1 MLREKLMKNILLLT
15 LLSTILFVGC
25 SSKTIEIVE
34 SEPEREIIMEVDD
47 VKKVDLNVIEDN
59 IVKDNMMKNNI
70 VKDNV
75 IKDNIVKDNVI
86 KDNIVKDIDINLN
99 KKLDD
104 KRQKMELKKRLDEEA
119 LINSD
124 KKLNLKEIKSYII
137 DENTP
142 LILKNQSKDRAYE

>member
-1 MLREKLMKNILLLT
+1 MLRENMMKNIVLLG

-34 SEPEREIIMEVDD
+34 NEPYKEVTME
-47 VKKVDLNVIEDN
+47 LNVVED
-59 IVKDNMMKNNI
+59 VE
-70 VKDNV
+70 
-75 IKDNIVKDNVI
+75 
-86 KDNIVKDIDINLN
+86 DIDINAQ
-99 KKLDD
+99 KELDD
-104 KRQKMELKKRLDEEA
+104 KRAKLELKKKLDEEA

-124 KKLNLKEIKSYII
+124 KKLNAKEINSYII